1 MIRLRFCPMVAEDQM
16 MIDFLTEEGISDGL
30 HISDEDGE
38 TMFDIVTENDLRS
51 SAVNAIAKFA
61 SATGNEF
68 SVAFWDNADSADDE
82 ADEYFDVE

>member
-1 MIRLRFCPMVAEDQM
+1 MVAEDQM
-16 MIDFLTEEGISDGL
+16 MIGFLTEEGISDGL
-30 HISDEDGE
+30 HIFDEDGE
-38 TMFDIVTENDLRS
+38 TMFDIVTENNLRS

-68 SVAFWDNADSADDE
+68 SVAFWDNADSEDDE

>member
-1 MIRLRFCPMVAEDQM
+1 MVAEDQM
-16 MIDFLTEEGISDGL
+16 MIDYLAEEGISDSL
-30 HISDEDGE
+30 HITDEDGE
-38 TMFDIVTENDLRS
+38 TVFDIVTENDHRS
-51 SAVNAIAKFA
+51 SAVNAITKFA